1 VLPRALVPA
10 VAAAL
15 PWMEMVLAAF
25 LILGLFV
32 RFAGWASAGLMMVFL
47 AALAQ
52 AKARGLAIDCG
63 CFGGGGAGAGVTTWD
78 IVRDVPLL
86 GVAAFLAWR
95 PEGPLQL
102 DRHLLEEA
110 SGDDR

>member
-1 VLPRALVPA
+1 
-10 VAAAL
+10 
-15 PWMEMVLAAF
+15 
-25 LILGLFV
+25 
-32 RFAGWASAGLMMVFL
+32 
-47 AALAQ
+47 
-52 AKARGLAIDCG
+52 
-63 CFGGGGAGAGVTTWD
+63 VTTWD

-86 GVAAFLAWR
+86 GVAAFLVWR